1 MSKKFQVTESK
12 SLQFRID
19 ALNVLNHPQPA
30 GPSLT
35 LGGAGTP
42 FGNIASKTGSRSF
55 QAQLR
60 LSF

>member
-1 MSKKFQVTESK
+1 MSKRFQITESK
-12 SLQFRID
+12 SLQLRVD

-30 GPSLT
+30 NPSLS
-35 LGGAGTP
+35 LSGDNTP
-42 FGNIASKTGSRSF
+42 FGNIASKSGARSF